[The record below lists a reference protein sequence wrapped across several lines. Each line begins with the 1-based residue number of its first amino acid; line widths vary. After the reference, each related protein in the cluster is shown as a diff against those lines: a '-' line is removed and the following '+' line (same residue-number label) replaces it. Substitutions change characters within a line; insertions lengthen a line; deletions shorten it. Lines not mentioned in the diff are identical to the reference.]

1 MGRPHGLDGSF
12 HAINAEPGVLAVGV
26 ETSLGVIARCAGT
39 QDRPIV
45 RIEGVETREAAE
57 ALRGQAIL
65 AELDLGEDEYWA
77 EDLVGLAVVDGDR
90 AVGTVARVRAYPS
103 CEVLEV
109 GDLLIPLI
117 DDAVREVDVE
127 GGRIDVDLGFLGAG

>member
-12 HAINAEPGVLAVGV
+12 HAVNAEPGVLALGV
-26 ETSLGVIARCAGT
+26 QTSLGVIVRCAGT
-39 QDRPIV
+39 QDRPILRV
-45 RIEGVETREAAE
+45 EGVETREAAE

-65 AELDLGEDEYWA
+65 AELDLGDDEYWA

-90 AVGTVARVRAYPS
+90 PVGRVARVRAYPS

-117 DDAVREVDVE
+117 DDAVREVDLE
-127 GGRIDVDLGFLGAG
+127 AGRIDVDLGFLGAS